1 MKPDGWF
8 QHVSRG
14 VIPTPLGF
22 ICPMYNYVWSDRPTL
37 SSLLPDLVNLC
48 SLVPDTLV
56 KDSEEE
62 AARPYVRPFH
72 SQCVFCIAPCDCV
85 VWMCAGDVWDW
96 SNVCGLC
103 QLRID
108 SISVEVDDLP
118 CLLALGLF
126 WEQRTAQLGTPPVR
140 SLTGPSSI
148 TQQSPPLPHSML
160 TVPMIEEDQRHY
172 SACPPP
178 HTDSRHSVTAHTP
191 FHRMQSMPTNHFHH
205 VGHVTNVRP
214 QREWSKLLTLMPGPC
229 PGTQNMSGHF
239 PPPSCSNEVPLYSFP
254 RPLHSNSASLY
265 SDPGPTP
272 LGHRGMPCSADEASA
287 NWWPVG
293 PSHMAPDSQQPIPP
307 QSSPQVM
314 LHANALYFGAVSGLA
329 NEQLT
334 SSPSPFSTGINQ
346 HAFQPNAWQQR
357 PWLHSRSGSGS
368 PADSGLFSLQSSSS
382 MVGRSVDSIVEQ
394 MGSDDAEG
402 FLQPETPTQMCEAL
416 LSGSS
421 CSAGG
426 SSLEEHES
434 SKKLHRQESF
444 DEGNVL
450 KQRSYPDSM
459 DSGIT
464 GSQASLDNE
473 DDAQPT

>member
-1 MKPDGWF
+1 M
-8 QHVSRG
+8 
-14 VIPTPLGF
+14 
-22 ICPMYNYVWSDRPTL
+22 
-37 SSLLPDLVNLC
+37 
-48 SLVPDTLV
+48 
-56 KDSEEE
+56 
-62 AARPYVRPFH
+62 
-72 SQCVFCIAPCDCV
+72 
-85 VWMCAGDVWDW
+85 WDW

-108 SISVEVDDLP
+108 STSVKVDDLP

-126 WEQRTAQLGTPPVR
+126 WEQQRPQLGTPPVR

-148 TQQSPPLPHSML
+148 TQQSPPLHHSML
-160 TVPMIEEDQRHY
+160 TVPTNEEDQRHY
-172 SACPPP
+172 SACPSPY
-178 HTDSRHSVTAHTP
+178 TDSHYSVTAHTP
-191 FHRMQSMPTNHFHH
+191 FHRIQSMPTNHFHH

-214 QREWSKLLTLMPGPC
+214 QREWSKLLTLMPGPY
-229 PGTQNMSGHF
+229 PGTQNMSDHF
-239 PPPSCSNEVPLYSFP
+239 PPPSRSNEGPLYSFP

-265 SDPGPTP
+265 SDPGLTP
-272 LGHRGMPCSADEASA
+272 LGHRGMPSSAGGASA

-293 PSHMAPDSQQPIPP
+293 PACMALDSQQPTPP

-314 LHANALYFGAVSGLA
+314 LPANPLDLGAIPG
-329 NEQLT
+329 EQLT
-334 SSPSPFSTGINQ
+334 SSPSPFSNRINQ
-346 HAFQPNAWQQR
+346 HAYQLNDWQQR
-357 PWLHSRSGSGS
+357 LWLHSRSGSGS

-394 MGSDDAEG
+394 MSSDDAEG
-402 FLQPETPTQMCEAL
+402 FLQPETPTQSCEAL
-416 LSGSS
+416 PSGSS

-434 SKKLHRQESF
+434 SKKLHRQKSF

-450 KQRSYPDSM
+450 KQRSHPDSM

-464 GSQASLDNE
+464 GSQASVDNE